1 MKISKTEGIFLR
13 NIILILS
20 CLAFTLISY
29 GMDEK
34 NITNGES
41 RTITDMA
48 GRRVKIPV
56 KVTKV
61 LTTSPPPS
69 TFIFML
75 APEKLGGW
83 VAAPSKKATKFISRD
98 KYNIPVFGWG
108 GRATTNY
115 EAYIAVKP
123 DLVFIG
129 VEKEFNSSNA
139 EIIQEKFGS
148 IPVVCI
154 ENSRNATGYEKTIR
168 FMGDVLGVPDRAKML
183 NDYYLGVLREV
194 QDKVAGIPDQ
204 MRTRV

>member
-83 VAAPSKKATKFISRD
+83 VAAPSKRQLNSYQGI
-98 KYNIPVFGWG
+98 NIIYCVFGL
-108 GRATTNY
+108 GRQ
-115 EAYIAVKP
+115 
-123 DLVFIG
+123 
-129 VEKEFNSSNA
+129 SNN
-139 EIIQEKFGS
+139 K
-148 IPVVCI
+148 
-154 ENSRNATGYEKTIR
+154 
-168 FMGDVLGVPDRAKML
+168 L
-183 NDYYLGVLREV
+183 
-194 QDKVAGIPDQ
+194 
-204 MRTRV
+204 